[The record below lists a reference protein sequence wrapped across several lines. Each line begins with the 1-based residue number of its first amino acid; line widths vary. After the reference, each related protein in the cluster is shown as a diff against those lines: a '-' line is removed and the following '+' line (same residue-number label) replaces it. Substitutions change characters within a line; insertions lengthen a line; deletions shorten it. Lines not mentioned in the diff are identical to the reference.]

1 MAACKSCGQKAGMGK
16 DLCTSCKG
24 KQEAERQRVAEEQAQ
39 ARRLREQ
46 EEAAQAA
53 RELEERTSAYVD
65 ESLAQIRTAL
75 ERGLTPSLLTVE
87 TLTTT
92 YALNGAM
99 SGAPPDMTRL
109 AVYAANGWETLATIP
124 QTEGTGL
131 TNRTGNGGT
140 IWAGG
145 VGGLVTGVY
154 VVLRLPLTR
163 EFLEANEQYVRDAVR
178 AQYVDGVS
186 TGLLTAGF
194 APPTLQEGR
203 NAGSTLVNVGLGVAG
218 GFLVADAVGDMMG
231 GGDVGDFDGGG
242 GGMDF
247 GGFDF

>member
-178 AQYVDGVS
+178 AQFVDGVS

-194 APPTLQEGR
+194 APATLQEGR

>member
-65 ESLAQIRTAL
+65 ESLTQIRTAL
-75 ERGLTPSLLTVE
+75 ERGLRPSLLTVE

-154 VVLRLPLTR
+154 VILRLPLTR
-163 EFLEANEQYVRDAVR
+163 ELLEANEQYVREAVR

-186 TGLLTAGF
+186 AGLLTAGF

-218 GFLVADAVGDMMG
+218 GLLVADAVGDMMG

-242 GGMDF
+242 GDMDF

>member
-65 ESLAQIRTAL
+65 ESLTQIRTAL
-75 ERGLTPSLLTVE
+75 ERGLRPSLLTVE

-154 VVLRLPLTR
+154 VILRLPLTR
-163 EFLEANEQYVRDAVR
+163 ELLEANEQYVREAVR

-186 TGLLTAGF
+186 AGLLTAGF
-194 APPTLQEGR
+194 APATLQEGR

-218 GFLVADAVGDMMG
+218 GLLVADAVGDMMG

-242 GGMDF
+242 GDMDF